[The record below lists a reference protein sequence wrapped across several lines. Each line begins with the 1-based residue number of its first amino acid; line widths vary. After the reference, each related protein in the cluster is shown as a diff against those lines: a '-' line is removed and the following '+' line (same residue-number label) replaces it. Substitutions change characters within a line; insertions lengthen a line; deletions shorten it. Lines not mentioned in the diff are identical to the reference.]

1 MEKIYKKH
9 TKYQIDQSG
18 KIEDTA
24 KNTIIAYSNGKQKS
38 VFISRKTKRKLQE
51 AFRLCGFSKLFIY
64 YTFAV
69 GIYYLIKD
77 FKTKQ
82 SIVVDVE
89 YQKKDKI
96 ILQIIEKLLKISSKP
111 SHVINFFRIGNRPR
125 VHYAAHDVFIG
136 KKKADN
142 ILNFGEI
149 MKAIKKTDGRLREC
163 LSTLVGV
170 QPRSLKPNI
179 SKKLKPV
186 KE

>member
-1 MEKIYKKH
+1 M
-9 TKYQIDQSG
+9 KYQIDQSG

-24 KNTIIAYSNGKQKS
+24 KNTVIAYSNGTQKS
-38 VFISRKTKRKLQE
+38 ILISKKIKRKLQE
-51 AFRLCGFSKLFIY
+51 KFRLCGFSKLFIY

-69 GIYYLIKD
+69 GIYFLIKD
-77 FKTKQ
+77 FKSRQ
-82 SIVVDVE
+82 SIVVDIE

-96 ILQIIEKLLKISSKP
+96 ILQIIKKLLILNSNP
-111 SHVINFFRIGNRPR
+111 SHLISFCRIGNRPR

-163 LSTLVGV
+163 FSTLVGV
-170 QPRSLKPNI
+170 QSRSSKSNI
-179 SKKLKPV
+179 SKKLKTV
-186 KE
+186 KRKKTK